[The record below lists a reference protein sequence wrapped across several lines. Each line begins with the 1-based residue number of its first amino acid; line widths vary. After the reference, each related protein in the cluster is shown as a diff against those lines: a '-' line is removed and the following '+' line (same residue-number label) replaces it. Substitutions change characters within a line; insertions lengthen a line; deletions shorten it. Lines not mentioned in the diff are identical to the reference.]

1 MSSGERGPL
10 RLHWSGGCVAAEEAK
25 VEVLLSPT
33 PPNHHTEL
41 KLMPIYGEL
50 PKLPLKRHP
59 RGGGGN
65 NIRENMCNAK
75 NNHRVMRRQN
85 WAASGAGAGIFRKE
99 GAEIPL
105 AVSSDILGEKI

>member
-1 MSSGERGPL
+1 M
-10 RLHWSGGCVAAEEAK
+10 HWSGGCVAVEEVK
-25 VEVLLSPT
+25 VGVLLSPA
-33 PPNHHTEL
+33 PPRRHAKL
-41 KLMPIYGEL
+41 KLTPIYAEL
-50 PKLPLKRHP
+50 PKLPLKRHL

-85 WAASGAGAGIFRKE
+85 WAASGASAGKFRKE

-105 AVSSDILGEKI
+105 AVLSDILGEKI